1 MPEKILFVDDS
12 RNVLD
17 AYKRQFRKGYD
28 IDTALGSE
36 WGIEKLNNDGP
47 FAVVVS
53 DFRMPNVDGIEFLQM
68 VKAQMPEAS
77 RILITGYADVET
89 AMKAV
94 NDGAVYRFLSKP
106 CPHELLLE
114 TVQAGLEHHRLLR
127 TERDILE
134 RTLNGCLK
142 SLIEVFSLSNPE
154 AFGRTSRI
162 QRYMK
167 GMTRPMGVECTWL
180 LETATL
186 LSQIGTVTMP
196 QEVLRK
202 KYRGESLTAQEEDLF
217 AKHPEIGGDLLAA
230 IPRMEEVAK
239 IVRLQEKRYDGS
251 GPPLECSNQERDI
264 PVEARML
271 KVVLDF
277 DTLET
282 GGMAQDAA
290 MQELWKREGWYD
302 PVLLDAL
309 KQSFEKEKKYT
320 IMELSLD
327 GLRAGMI
334 LAEGVRDEAGK
345 VIVSRGQQLTD
356 GLLMHLLHLAHQRPI
371 QEPLKVIVP
380 LTEDALAAQASS
392 L

>member
-17 AYKRQFRKGYD
+17 AYKRQFRKGFEV
-28 IDTALGSE
+28 DTALGSE
-36 WGIEKLNNDGP
+36 WGIEKLSSDGP

-53 DFRMPNVDGIEFLQM
+53 DFRMPNVDGIEFLKM
-68 VKAQMPEAS
+68 VKAQMPDAS

-94 NDGAVYRFLSKP
+94 NDGAVFRFLSKP

-114 TVQAGLEHHRLLR
+114 TIQAGLEHHRLLR
-127 TERDILE
+127 AERDILE

-167 GMTRPMGVECTWL
+167 GMTRPMGVDCSWL
-180 LETATL
+180 VETAAL

-202 KYRGESLTAQEEDLF
+202 QYRGEPLTSQEEELF
-217 AKHPEIGGDLLAA
+217 FKHPQIGGDLLEA

-239 IVRLQEKRYDGS
+239 IIRFQEKRYDGS
-251 GPPLECSNQERDI
+251 GPPMDSSDQGREI

-282 GGMAQDAA
+282 GGMEQDAA
-290 MQELWKREGWYD
+290 MYELRKREGWYD
-302 PVLLDAL
+302 PILLDAL
-309 KQSFEKEKKYT
+309 KQSFEKDKKYA
-320 IMELSLD
+320 IMELSLE
-327 GLRAGMI
+327 GLTSGMI
-334 LAEGVRDEAGK
+334 LAEGVRDETGK
-345 VIVSRGQQLTD
+345 VIISKGQQLTD
-356 GLLMHLLHLAHQRPI
+356 GLLMHLMHLAHQRPI
-371 QEPLKVIVP
+371 QEPIKVIVP
-380 LTEDALAAQASS
+380 LAEGAVSTP
-392 L
+392 